1 MKLALFTHLS
11 WPEGVNQS
19 DVFRNSVKQVQ
30 LAESMG
36 YHAAWFAEHHFTRYS
51 MGSSLP
57 AILGHMAAATQNI
70 RLGTGVIVPNLHHP
84 IRIAEDTATID
95 VLSNGRLDVGFGRG
109 VFSYEYG
116 GFKIPAE
123 NSQERFRETV
133 LAVRDIWTRRPVSL
147 EGEFH
152 TFDNIDLVPTPV
164 QDPHPPVY
172 IAATRSVDTLDFLVK
187 NGFRLCIAVV
197 QDTEPA
203 LDLLTRYRDKCHS
216 ADRADDIN
224 EVPFFRYIHVAD
236 TEEKAVEN
244 TRSHID
250 WIQDI
255 MQWKRHLSDKTEVDQ
270 SMDDWRNERDELP
283 PDYEYIRN
291 NRAFIGTPEEI
302 AEKILRLKSKGIT
315 YFGCNFAMGGLGQD
329 EIVQSMRLF
338 HSKVRPLID

>member
-1 MKLALFTHLS
+1 M
-11 WPEGVNQS
+11 
-19 DVFRNSVKQVQ
+19 
-30 LAESMG
+30 
-36 YHAAWFAEHHFTRYS
+36 
-51 MGSSLP
+51 
-57 AILGHMAAATQNI
+57 
-70 RLGTGVIVPNLHHP
+70 
-84 IRIAEDTATID
+84 DT
-95 VLSNGRLDVGFGRG
+95 
-109 VFSYEYG
+109 E
-116 GFKIPAE
+116 
-123 NSQERFRETV
+123 
-133 LAVRDIWTRRPVSL
+133 
-147 EGEFH
+147 
-152 TFDNIDLVPTPV
+152 
-164 QDPHPPVY
+164 
-172 IAATRSVDTLDFLVK
+172 DFLVK

-197 QDTEPA
+197 QETEPA
-203 LDLLTRYRDKCHS
+203 LELLTRYRDKCHS

-315 YFGCNFAMGGLGQD
+315 YFGCNFAMGGVGQD